1 MGFDFNS
8 TLTGE
13 AIFRSMMKLA
23 LEKDAQSY
31 MARGRTFSGLGI
43 EALNQEWTETNREWL
58 SALVAMRE
66 AQAAMR
72 KHPGEAEEN
81 LHDLV
86 IARGRRLSRRQADL
100 RAEYHLRG
108 IDPPFDGAW
117 FRSLQAEMRA
127 DWEQDPAACDETIDE
142 MLREFADGEA

>member
-1 MGFDFNS
+1 
-8 TLTGE
+8 
-13 AIFRSMMKLA
+13 
-23 LEKDAQSY
+23 
-31 MARGRTFSGLGI
+31 
-43 EALNQEWTETNREWL
+43 
-58 SALVAMRE
+58 
-66 AQAAMR
+66 MR

-81 LHDLV
+81 AHDLV
-86 IARGRRLSRRQADL
+86 KARGRRLSRRQADL

>member
-1 MGFDFNS
+1 MGFDFDS
-8 TLTGE
+8 TFTGE
-13 AIFRSMMKLA
+13 AIFRSMMDLE
-23 LEKDAQSY
+23 LEKDTQSY

-58 SALVAMRE
+58 AALVAMGE

-81 LHDLV
+81 AHDLV
-86 IARGRRLSRRQADL
+86 KARGRRLSWRQNDL

-108 IDPPFDGAW
+108 IDPPFDEAW
-117 FRSLQAEMRA
+117 FRGLQAVVRA

-142 MLREFADGEA
+142 MLRKFAHGEA